1 MRSLG
6 ASQSHATMNDG
17 RIPMAR
23 MFVIAALVLGLL
35 APIVAES
42 ADTTVELWMP
52 DGQLVTNPV
61 RIYVTRQISL
71 DMKPALRLL
80 GSHSLTQQ
88 RAGEELGIEARL
100 VAPDQTW
107 EEPAAG
113 GNRVQRSGSLLLFDL
128 SAFPIPK
135 FKSMMRL
142 TPVLQ
147 WTEGGEPHTVI
158 GGRAVN
164 VGNPVTAWG
173 TSTAVMAGAL
183 LVILAILR
191 RRVGWL
197 LLGEDGRLSLSRIQI
212 AAWTLAVGTIV
223 FGHGL
228 IQLDVPS
235 IPDAIVALLGLS
247 LATGGISYLQPKREG
262 QPEPATPLKWS
273 LSDLLS
279 DGGVPSISRAQ
290 MLFWTVLMV
299 SLFVL
304 KSVLNGVVWE
314 VPWAMVALMG
324 ISQGSYLAPKFVPT
338 K

>member
-1 MRSLG
+1 
-6 ASQSHATMNDG
+6 
-17 RIPMAR
+17 MAR
-23 MFVIAALVLGLL
+23 IFVIAALALGLL
-35 APIVAES
+35 APNLAGS
-42 ADTTVELWMP
+42 ADTTVEMWMP
-52 DGQLVTNPV
+52 DGQLMTNPV
-61 RIYVTRQISL
+61 RIYVTRDISL
-71 DMKPALRLL
+71 GMKPVLRLL
-80 GSHSLTQQ
+80 GSHSLTMR
-88 RAGEELGIEARL
+88 RAGEDREIAPLR
-100 VAPDQTW
+100 VAPGQTW
-107 EEPAAG
+107 EEPAAS

-128 SAFPIPK
+128 SAFPIPR

-147 WTEGGEPHTVI
+147 WTEGGQLHTVI
-158 GGRAVN
+158 GERAVN
-164 VGNPVTAWG
+164 VGNPITAWG
-173 TSTAVMAGAL
+173 TSTAMMVATL
-183 LVILAILR
+183 LAILAILR

-197 LLGEDGRLSLSRIQI
+197 LLGDDGRLSLSRIQI

-235 IPDAIVALLGLS
+235 IPESIVALLGLS
-247 LATGGISYLQPKREG
+247 LATGGISYLQPKHAGPPVPPVLPVPPVPPVR
-262 QPEPATPLKWS
+262 WS

-279 DGGVPSISRAQ
+279 DDGVPSISRAQ

-324 ISQGSYLAPKFVPT
+324 ISQGSYLAPKFVPQ